1 MGEWDDEFMVMATRA
16 REWELARAVAE
27 EDDNE
32 WEEETDYEWREL
44 NTVERTGDVRETESA
59 SESASRTGDTDI
71 VYIASEAS
79 FAESEEDAAEG
90 ERILSERQDSSDA
103 IDAAPTVPISISTLT
118 PTLNQRDDSTYNSVD
133 NRTQTED
140 FRSRSDRAGETD
152 WQASLEVRIGEEQ
165 NNRAEIVTT
174 VRAFYA
180 MKLRQLRRGLVLH
193 YADQVDAPRAMRQEN
208 ESLKR
213 DIDIL
218 CEELNEL
225 RIRIRDD
232 ERSGEV
238 ERLRLMYSPGP
249 SVGRQSDSSGS

>member
-1 MGEWDDEFMVMATRA
+1 M
-16 REWELARAVAE
+16 
-27 EDDNE
+27 
-32 WEEETDYEWREL
+32 
-44 NTVERTGDVRETESA
+44 
-59 SESASRTGDTDI
+59 
-71 VYIASEAS
+71 
-79 FAESEEDAAEG
+79 
-90 ERILSERQDSSDA
+90 
-103 IDAAPTVPISISTLT
+103 
-118 PTLNQRDDSTYNSVD
+118 
-133 NRTQTED
+133 
-140 FRSRSDRAGETD
+140 
-152 WQASLEVRIGEEQ
+152 
-165 NNRAEIVTT
+165 TT
-174 VRAFYA
+174 VRALYA